1 MKSPACRAVH
11 VNGNFDFYALFSCHY
26 HSSSIAFICI
36 PSLHSIALK
45 SIAYMR
51 GPHPHGVDF
60 KKMFGD
66 VRCWS
71 SSSLYMFSPHHFYL
85 FHHPFRSTLFSLY
98 LFMPSQCKPSGAS
111 TSWSQDWQL
120 WTRRCN
126 ATNLEDL
133 PIWAGYL
140 PSHFIGCDCANLLD
154 FLLMCLI
161 YWYNIDTSIIGY

>member
-11 VNGNFDFYALFSCHY
+11 VNRNFDFYALFSCHY

-60 KKMFGD
+60 KKLFGH

-71 SSSLYMFSPHHFYL
+71 SSSLYVLTSPFL
-85 FHHPFRSTLFSLY
+85 SIPSSIQINFV

-140 PSHFIGCDCANLLD
+140 PSHFIGCDCASWISYW
-154 FLLMCLI
+154 CA
-161 YWYNIDTSIIGY
+161 YWYHTDTSIIGY

>member
-11 VNGNFDFYALFSCHY
+11 VNRNFDFYALFSCHY

-60 KKMFGD
+60 KKLFGH

-85 FHHPFRSTLFSLY
+85 FHHPFRSTLFSLC
-98 LFMPSQCKPSGAS
+98 LRSANPAAHQLHEVRIGSSEQGAATQQIWKTCQYGLDIYHH
-111 TSWSQDWQL
+111 TSLAVTAPPGFPTDV
-120 WTRRCN
+120 
-126 ATNLEDL
+126 
-133 PIWAGYL
+133 PIG
-140 PSHFIGCDCANLLD
+140 II
-154 FLLMCLI
+154 LI
-161 YWYNIDTSIIGY
+161 PVS